1 VYPSFVTRLYLALT
15 LASPLAASAAE
26 LVVATVN
33 NGHMIT
39 LQGLSHE
46 FEKANPGVKLRW
58 VTLEEEPLRQ
68 QVATDIATRA
78 GKFDVL
84 TIGSLEAPL
93 WGKKGWLVPIQPDSA
108 WQVDDLLPNVRAAL
122 TVDGKLMAAPFYG
135 ESSMTMVR
143 TDLMAKAGV
152 KLPTQPTWA
161 QVKDAAARM
170 HNPSQGVY
178 GICLRGKAGWGAN
191 ITLISTMV
199 NTHGGQ
205 WFDMK
210 WQPQLTT
217 RPWKEAVSLYA
228 DLLRKYGPP
237 GAVANNY
244 NENLT
249 LFSEGKC
256 AIWVDATV
264 AGGFVDNPKRAKVAG
279 KVEFLHAPVALTPKG
294 ASWLWV
300 WALAVPTSS
309 RQPQQAQAFVRWA
322 TSKAYLQ
329 RVAATQGW
337 GSVPGGTRSSTY
349 ATPAFRQQA
358 RYAVIEQEAIAKAN
372 PTDSTLLKSPYSGI
386 QFPIMP
392 EFQSIG
398 TAVGQQ
404 LSGLLTDPGT
414 VDEVLA
420 RSQALVVRRMKE
432 SDTPR

>member
-1 VYPSFVTRLYLALT
+1 MNPSFVARLHLAT
-15 LASPLAASAAE
+15 VMVMPLAASAAE

-39 LQGLSHE
+39 LQGLSQE
-46 FEKANPGVKLRW
+46 FEKANPGVKIRW
-58 VTLEEEPLRQ
+58 VTLDEEPLRQ

-93 WGKKGWLVPIQPDSA
+93 WGKKGWLAPIQPDAA
-108 WQVDDLLPNVRAAL
+108 WQVDDLLPTVRSAL
-122 TVDGKLMAAPFYG
+122 TVDGQLMAAPFYG

-143 TDLMAKAGV
+143 SDLMAQAGV
-152 KLPTQPTWA
+152 KLPLHPTWA
-161 QVKDAAARM
+161 QIRDAAARL
-170 HNPSQGVY
+170 HNPARGVY

-191 ITLISTMV
+191 ISLISTMV

-264 AGGFVDNPKRAKVAG
+264 AGGFVDNPKRSKVAG
-279 KVEFLHAPVALTPKG
+279 KVAFLHAPVASTPKG

-309 RQPQQAQAFVRWA
+309 KQQPQAQAFVRWA
-322 TSKAYLQ
+322 TSKTYLQ

-337 GSVPGGTRSSTY
+337 GSVPGGTRFSTY
-349 ATPAFRQQA
+349 ANPAFRQQA
-358 RYAVIEQEAIAKAN
+358 RHAAIEEEALAKAD
-372 PTDSTLLKSPYSGI
+372 PRDSTLPKSPYSGI

-404 LSGLLTDPGT
+404 LASLLTDPVT
-414 VDEVLA
+414 VDDALA

>member
-1 VYPSFVTRLYLALT
+1 MKPSVVTRLSLALT
-15 LASPLAASAAE
+15 LAMPLVAPAAE
-26 LVVATVN
+26 LVIATVN

-46 FEKANPGVKLRW
+46 FEEANPGVKLRW
-58 VTLEEEPLRQ
+58 VTLDEESLRQ

-78 GKFDVL
+78 GRFDVL
-84 TIGSLEAPL
+84 TIGALEAPI
-93 WGKKGWLVPIQPDSA
+93 WGRKGWLAPIQPDVA
-108 WQVDDLLPNVRAAL
+108 WQVDDLLPTVRSAL

-143 TDLMAKAGV
+143 SDLLDKAGI
-152 KLPTQPTWA
+152 KLPSQPTWA
-161 QVKDAAARM
+161 QIQDAAARM
-170 HNPSQGVY
+170 HNPKQGVY

-191 ITLISTMV
+191 ITLITTMV

-217 RPWKEAVSLYA
+217 RPWKDAVSLYA

-237 GAVANNY
+237 AAVANNY

-249 LFSEGKC
+249 LFTEGKC

-264 AGGFVDNPKRAKVAG
+264 AGGFVDNPKRSKVAG
-279 KVEFLHAPVALTPKG
+279 KVAFLHAPVASTPKG

-300 WALAVPTSS
+300 WSLAVPNSS
-309 RQPQQAQAFVRWA
+309 RQQPQAQAFVRWA

-337 GSVPGGTRSSTY
+337 GAVPGGTRRSTY
-349 ATPAFRQQA
+349 ANPAFRQQA
-358 RYAVIEQEAIAKAN
+358 RHAAIEEEAIAKAD
-372 PTDSTLLKSPYSGI
+372 PRDSTLPKSPYVGI
-386 QFPIMP
+386 QFVTIP

-404 LSGLLTDPGT
+404 LASLLTDPGT
-414 VDEVLA
+414 VDEALA

>member
-1 VYPSFVTRLYLALT
+1 MSPSFVIRLSFLTCLAVPAGT
-15 LASPLAASAAE
+15 LAAE

-58 VTLEEEPLRQ
+58 VTLDEEPLRQ

-93 WGKKGWLVPIQPDSA
+93 WGRKGWLMPIQPDPA
-108 WQVDDLLPNVRAAL
+108 WQVDDLLPTVRAAL
-122 TVDGKLMAAPFYG
+122 TVDGQLMAAPFYG

-143 TDLMAKAGV
+143 SDLLAQAGL
-152 KLPTQPTWA
+152 KLPLQPTWA
-161 QVKDAAARM
+161 QVKDAAARL
-170 HNPSQGVY
+170 HNPAKGVY

-191 ITLISTMV
+191 ISLISTMV

-217 RPWKEAVSLYA
+217 RPWKDAVSLYA

-237 GAVANNY
+237 GSVANNY

-264 AGGFVDNPKRAKVAG
+264 AGSFVDNPKRSKVAG
-279 KVEFLHAPVALTPKG
+279 RVSFLHAPVASTPKG

-300 WALAVPTSS
+300 WALAVPASS
-309 RQPQQAQAFVRWA
+309 KQQPQAQAFVRWA
-322 TSKAYLQ
+322 TSRAYLQ

-337 GSVPGGTRSSTY
+337 GSVPGGTRLSTY
-349 ATPAFRQQA
+349 ANPAFRQQA
-358 RYAVIEQEAIAKAN
+358 RHATIEEAALAKAD
-372 PTDSTLLKSPYSGI
+372 PRDSTLPKSPYSGI

-414 VDEVLA
+414 VDEALA

-432 SDTPR
+432 SDIPR